1 MIPEFVQGSGLGGFL
16 AVISLAGSIL
26 IAAGIVHVVF
36 SLLIRYRR
44 RNDQDALGTRMLRA
58 SRGPVVLLLVSLGVF
73 LGYLLMTQ
81 LEHPTFH
88 FFDRHDLWATKV
100 WLVVAIALASYLGSH
115 IIHELVGWYVGR
127 VPQRTAR
134 SMNNRLLAQARW
146 IIPIIIYTIGA
157 LTALEVV
164 GIAVTPLMAGLGIGG
179 IAAALAL
186 QPALSNVFSGMFM
199 LTEGELNPGDFI
211 ELEGGPSGFVVKLS
225 WRSTKIRDRFNNL
238 IMIPN
243 SRMMESVMTNY
254 YSESQAVTIIV
265 QCGVSYDSDLEKVE
279 KVAMEVAICVRDEVD
294 AAIDEYEPLVWFTA
308 FGESNIDFEVRI
320 QAEDRPGTR
329 IVRHELIKRLRT
341 RLAREGIEINYPVRK
356 LLIPQSESPEGLERV
371 HTSQRTLEGG
381 P

>member
-1 MIPEFVQGSGLGGFL
+1 MIPDSVQGSGLGEFL
-16 AVISLAGSIL
+16 TVIGVAGSTL
-26 IAAGIVHVVF
+26 IAAGIAHFVF
-36 SLLIRYRR
+36 SLLIRYSRR
-44 RNDQDALGTRMLRA
+44 DGRDVLGTRMLRA
-58 SRGPVVLLLVSLGVF
+58 FRGPVVLLLVSLGIF
-73 LGYLLMTQ
+73 LAYLLMTQ
-81 LEHPTFH
+81 FEHPTLH
-88 FFDRHDLWATKV
+88 FFDRHDLWAIRV
-100 WLVVAIALASYLGSH
+100 WLVFVIAVASYLGSH
-115 IIHELVGWYVGR
+115 VIQELVRWYIGR
-127 VPQRTAR
+127 IPQRTA
-134 SMNNRLLAQARW
+134 SSLSSRLLSQARW

-157 LTALEVV
+157 LTALDVV

-186 QPALSNVFSGMFM
+186 QPALSNVFSGVFM
-199 LTEGELNPGDFI
+199 STEGELNPGDFI
-211 ELEGGPSGFVVKLS
+211 ELEGGPSGFVVELS

-254 YSESQAVTIIV
+254 YSESQAVTVIV

-341 RLAREGIEINYPVRK
+341 RLDREGIEINYPVRK
-356 LLIPQSESPEGLERV
+356 LLLPQSESPEGLERV
-371 HTSQRTLEGG
+371 HTS
-381 P
+381 